1 MSSYAI
7 LAVLLVLGDQATKFV
22 VRSNIELGGSL
33 PFMPHIM
40 DLTYVQNTGAA
51 FSILRQHTWLLT
63 LTSLVVVLVMCWLI
77 VNGFFKNALGRWAA
91 TLVLAG
97 GMGNLIDRAVFGFV
111 TDMFKTTFI
120 DFPVFNFADC
130 CITVGVP
137 LLFLYVWL
145 YVGRDEKKEDEA
157 DDSAQLPPDGHG
169 AGPGGRGA
177 VRRAGRPDQPGERI
191 RRRRRG
197 HRRGHGDP
205 GHGRGQDRRP
215 RQRRGSCRE
224 IKPVIK

>member
-1 MSSYAI
+1 MSYTI

-22 VRSNIELGGSL
+22 VRSNIELGGSV

-51 FSILRQHTWLLT
+51 FSVLRQHTWLLT
-63 LTSLVVVLVMCWLI
+63 LTSLAVVLVLCYLI

-111 TDMFKTTFI
+111 TDMFKTIFI

-137 LLFLYVWL
+137 LLFLYVLL
-145 YVGRDEKKEDEA
+145 YVGKEEKDGKTVKTEDIET
-157 DDSAQLPPDGHG
+157 DN
-169 AGPGGRGA
+169 GPG
-177 VRRAGRPDQPGERI
+177 
-191 RRRRRG
+191 
-197 HRRGHGDP
+197 
-205 GHGRGQDRRP
+205 
-215 RQRRGSCRE
+215 RE
-224 IKPVIK
+224 KEPK